1 MSDEAVAVSADAQD
15 HSEQLSLGARLRQ
28 AREARDLSVEKIADE
43 LRIEEH
49 VLVALE
55 DDRLSDIEAAP
66 VFIKGYI
73 KQYGR
78 LLQLDYEELRQAFQ
92 NQTNAEDVRLRP
104 NTSIQLRDE
113 RQITKWIIAAVAIV
127 FVGGALALWWFS
139 VDEVRIFNPFSS
151 SGSDDQAAVVSDTRA
166 VSLPLAASSDAADA
180 RSGAVQ
186 PERSEDARLPE
197 SLQVPVQ
204 VQVPEAQP
212 ETAPAQE
219 PIIDTAAAEV
229 GPAGGDENAGAIV
242 AAPTDFAALDP
253 LPAVPEPGS
262 VPMSFSFSEESWF
275 ELTDARGRRLYYDLA
290 PAGAQ
295 LSFVPLP
302 PARVLIGNAD
312 AVRITVASADFTI
325 PARSRRV
332 NNVASFVIDP
342 AQD

>member
-1 MSDEAVAVSADAQD
+1 MSDEAVAVVADAQD
-15 HSEQLSLGARLRQ
+15 HSEPVSLGARLRE

-78 LLQLDYEELRQAFQ
+78 LLHLDYEELREAFQ
-92 NQTNAEDVRLRP
+92 KQTNAEDIRLRP

-127 FVGGALALWWFS
+127 LVGGALALWWFS
-139 VDEVRIFNPFSS
+139 VDEVRIFNPFSNS
-151 SGSDDQAAVVSDTRA
+151 RTDDQAAVVGDTRA
-166 VSLPLAASSDAADA
+166 VSLPIPPSSANDAV
-180 RSGAVQ
+180 SFTEQ
-186 PERSEDARLPE
+186 PERAADMPPPESEFEAELLPE
-197 SLQVPVQ
+197 IP
-204 VQVPEAQP
+204 
-212 ETAPAQE
+212 PAQE
-219 PIIDTAAAEV
+219 PVIETAAADVVSVSPDTLSTE
-229 GPAGGDENAGAIV
+229 DNAAV
-242 AAPTDFAALDP
+242 LVNASTDVSSVVPP

-262 VPMSFSFSEESWF
+262 VTMSFLFSEESWF

-325 PARSRRV
+325 PARSRRA
-332 NNVASFVIDP
+332 NDVASFVIDP